1 MDVPGWLLK
10 LVIAFLEDR
19 SMILRYK
26 GASSTSKHLPG
37 GGPQG
42 TILGLFL
49 FLILINAAGFDE
61 PPSNVGEIITKVNNR
76 RTAIK
81 YTHEKYVDDLT
92 IAEAIKIKAQIKLSE
107 DPNPT
112 LPTPFR
118 LRTGHVLPPEQSL
131 VHKEVQ
137 NLLAYANAHE
147 MQINTRKTKLMLF
160 NPSRTVDI
168 QPEMIIDNEEIEMLE
183 EMKLLG
189 VVITSDLKWRSNTKY
204 ITERGYARLWILKRL
219 KRLGCSVED
228 LLDAYIKQV
237 RCLLEMACPVWH
249 PALTIA
255 DSKAIERVQKSA
267 FSIILGDEYQSYS
280 SALDDLNLDTLVAR
294 RDSLCLKF
302 AVKSSAH
309 PTHSQWF
316 KKTGDAPD
324 TRNRNLYQPV
334 WTRTNRY
341 KDSPIPFLTQMLN
354 DQPITNK

>member
-1 MDVPGWLLK
+1 ML
-10 LVIAFLEDR
+10 
-19 SMILRYK
+19 
-26 GASSTSKHLPG
+26 
-37 GGPQG
+37 
-42 TILGLFL
+42 LGLMNL
-49 FLILINAAGFDE
+49 PVMLE
-61 PPSNVGEIITKVNNR
+61 KVNNR

-237 RCLLEMACPVWH
+237 
-249 PALTIA
+249 
-255 DSKAIERVQKSA
+255 
-267 FSIILGDEYQSYS
+267 
-280 SALDDLNLDTLVAR
+280 
-294 RDSLCLKF
+294 
-302 AVKSSAH
+302 
-309 PTHSQWF
+309 
-316 KKTGDAPD
+316 
-324 TRNRNLYQPV
+324 
-334 WTRTNRY
+334 
-341 KDSPIPFLTQMLN
+341 
-354 DQPITNK
+354 